1 MKGKLIV
8 IEGLDGS
15 GKKTQTKL
23 LYEHIKKINSNT
35 TYISFPD
42 YDSPSSA
49 LIKMYLN
56 SEFGNDP
63 SSVNAYAAS
72 SFFAIDRFASYKKT
86 WSKLYQNGHIIIA
99 DRYTTSN
106 PVYQM
111 SKLPEQDWNK
121 YLSWLYD
128 YEYNKLELPIPDK
141 VIFLDVPIEISQS
154 LMEKR
159 YLVNN
164 GKKDLHENNIIFLKK
179 CKKISQFVAN
189 FDNWHIINCV
199 SNGIIKNKEDI
210 HKEILKALPEEMLL
224 IESRISSPEYTR
236 QTPDK

>member
-23 LYEHIKKINSNT
+23 LYDHIKKLKSNT

-42 YDSPSSA
+42 YDSPSSS

-56 SEFGNDP
+56 SEFGSDP
-63 SSVNAYAAS
+63 LSVNAYAAS
-72 SFFAIDRFASYKKT
+72 SFFAVDRYSSYKKT
-86 WSKLYQNGHIIIA
+86 WSKLYKNGHIIIA

-111 SKLPEQDWNK
+111 SKLPEEEWNK

-128 YEYNKLELPIPDK
+128 YEYNKLDLPVPDK
-141 VIFLDVPIEISQS
+141 VIFLEVPIEISQS

-159 YLVNN
+159 YLKSN
-164 GKKDLHENNIIFLKK
+164 GKKDLHENNVKFLEK
-179 CKKISQFVAN
+179 CKKISKFVAN
-189 FDNWHIINCV
+189 FDNWHTINCV
-199 SNGIIKNKEDI
+199 SDGIIKNKEII
-210 HKEILKALPEEMLL
+210 HQEILKALPEEMFL
-224 IESRISSPEYTR
+224 IEPRISSPEYPR
-236 QTPDK
+236 QTLDR

>member
-23 LYEHIKKINSNT
+23 LYEHFKKLYSNT

-42 YDSPSSA
+42 YNSPSSS
-49 LIKMYLN
+49 LVKMYLN
-56 SEFGNDP
+56 SEFGNNP

-72 SFFAIDRFASYKKT
+72 SFFAVDRYASYKKT
-86 WSKLYQNGHIIIA
+86 WSKLYNSGHIIIA

-106 PVYQM
+106 AVYQM
-111 SKLPEQDWNK
+111 SKLPEKQWHE

-154 LMEKR
+154 LMEVR
-159 YLVNN
+159 YLNSN
-164 GKKDLHENNIIFLKK
+164 GKKDLHENNINFLKK
-179 CKKISQFVAN
+179 CKKISKFVAN
-189 FDNWHIINCV
+189 FDNWHTINCA
-199 SNGIIKNKEDI
+199 SDRKIKNKECI
-210 HKEILKALPEEMLL
+210 HDEILKSLSEEMFFN
-224 IESRISSPEYTR
+224 
-236 QTPDK
+236 